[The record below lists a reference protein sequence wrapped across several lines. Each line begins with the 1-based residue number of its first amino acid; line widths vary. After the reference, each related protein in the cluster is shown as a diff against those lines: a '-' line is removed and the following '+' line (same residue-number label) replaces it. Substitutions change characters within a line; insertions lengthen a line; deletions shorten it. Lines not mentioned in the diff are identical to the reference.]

1 MISVFQNFKVL
12 ITFQLKLMLWILNP
26 NLKIKMFIMDV
37 TIKLFVLSL
46 EEGATIWFRN
56 LNDNNIKNWDDF
68 SNTFIEYK

>member
-1 MISVFQNFKVL
+1 
-12 ITFQLKLMLWILNP
+12 MLWILNP